1 MVKKVIGWILI
12 LAGFGNFIGN
22 FAKASANRPDAFH
35 DIGFGIFFFG
45 LGIYLVSTG
54 KKKEVT
60 STSPTKQN

>member
-12 LAGFGNFIGN
+12 LAGFGNLIGN

-35 DIGFGIFFFG
+35 DIGYGIFFLG

-54 KKKEVT
+54 KKKEA
-60 STSPTKQN
+60 TSPTSTKQH